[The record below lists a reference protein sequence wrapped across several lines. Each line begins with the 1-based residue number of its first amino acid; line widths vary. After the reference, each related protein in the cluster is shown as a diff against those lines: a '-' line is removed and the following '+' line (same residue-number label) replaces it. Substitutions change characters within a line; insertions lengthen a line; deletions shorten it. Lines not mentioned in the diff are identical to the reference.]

1 MVIEVVIPA
10 YNESRRIAST
20 LERCFAYTP
29 PAGHAL
35 RVTVCD
41 DGSTD
46 DTCAVVEGMTARFP
60 DLRLLK
66 VGSNKGKGAAV
77 RLGMTH
83 ALPDSGLLLLSD
95 ADLASPIEEVE
106 RLLPHMDHAAVAI
119 GSRALDRSLIQ
130 VHQPLHREFMGIVY
144 NRLVQA
150 LLLPGLYDTQC
161 GFKLFRA
168 AVAKEIFSAS
178 IVDGFSYDVEVLRLA
193 TARGYIVEEVP
204 VHWFHVEDSKVRLL
218 SAPAAMFG
226 EVAAIARRL
235 GRGPR
240 ACRCGAGGGWP
251 ARRIPY

>member
-1 MVIEVVIPA
+1 MVIEVIIPA
-10 YNESRRIAST
+10 FNESRRIAST
-20 LERCFAYTP
+20 LEACFAYRP
-29 PAGHAL
+29 PAGHTL

-41 DGSTD
+41 DGSVD
-46 DTCAVVEGMTARFP
+46 DTCVIVKDLTARYP

-66 VGSNKGKGAAV
+66 VGSNAGKGAAV
-77 RLGMTH
+77 RLGMTQS
-83 ALPDSGLLLLSD
+83 LPDSDFLLLSD
-95 ADLASPIEEVE
+95 ADLASPIQEVE
-106 RLLPHMDHAAVAI
+106 RLLPHMDHCAVAI

-130 VHQPLHREFMGIVY
+130 VHQPPHREFMGIVY

-168 AVAKEIFSAS
+168 AVAREVFGAS
-178 IVDGFSYDVEVLRLA
+178 RVDGFSYDVEVLRLA
-193 TARGYIVEEVP
+193 TARGYLVEEVP
-204 VHWFHVEDSKVRLL
+204 VRWFHVEDSKVRLL

-226 EVAAIARRL
+226 EVLVIARRL

-240 ACRCGAGGGWP
+240 ACRCGAGAGWP

>member
-20 LERCFAYTP
+20 LEKCFGYKP
-29 PAGHAL
+29 PVGHTL
-35 RVTVCD
+35 RVTVSD

-46 DTCAVVEGMTARFP
+46 DTCAIVEGMTARFP
-60 DLRLLK
+60 NLRLLK

-77 RLGMTH
+77 RLGMVQSR
-83 ALPDSGLLLLSD
+83 PDSDFLLLSD
-95 ADLASPIEEVE
+95 ADLSSPIEEVE

-130 VHQPLHREFMGIVY
+130 VHQPPHREFMGIVY

-168 AVAKEIFSAS
+168 SVAREIFGAS
-178 IVDGFSYDVEVLRLA
+178 VVDGFSYDVEVLRLA
-193 TARGYIVEEVP
+193 TARGYLIEEVP
-204 VHWFHVEDSKVRLL
+204 VRWFHVEDSKVRLL
-218 SAPAAMFG
+218 SAPAAMFW
-226 EVAAIARRL
+226 EVVAISRRL

-240 ACRCGAGGGWP
+240 ACRCGADAGYP
-251 ARRIPY
+251 ARHIPS